1 MQKQGCDFIEEK
13 TCDLYIATMG
23 ENAVNKALS
32 MTSALRDEG
41 FFVEYDLVE
50 RGLKPQMKYADK
62 IGAKFVIAKLKNMA
76 TGEQTDITLGEK
88 LTEQFSQA
96 MLNEMFSGFEDEVG
110 GLIGKD
116 E

>member
-1 MQKQGCDFIEEK
+1 MRFNRFLLSLILMLPAINNIAQVLVNVKVDSLQLFI
-13 TCDLYIATMG
+13 
-23 ENAVNKALS
+23 
-32 MTSALRDEG
+32 
-41 FFVEYDLVE
+41 
-50 RGLKPQMKYADK
+50 
-62 IGAKFVIAKLKNMA
+62 
-76 TGEQTDITLGEK
+76 GEQTDITLGEK